1 MAKIRSGATTDELT
15 VDAASKAA
23 RTTLYDD
30 TGNSIHAYTDI
41 DGNRLLAVSIDQDVH
56 VSIIN
61 SSEAPIINGSLFQG
75 TSESTL
81 GINLIQVNVFAN
93 QIMTLYVDQSMDG
106 TNWDL
111 VSLPYITSANAGIA
125 KNYLAT
131 ASYYRVR
138 LINNSG
144 GNATI
149 VRLQTCL
156 LPSGAGAQEIIRSPL
171 MLAWEEMAGTA
182 NVESAL
188 TNFTIGTLGGA
199 SLPAATSYTVT
210 AGRNLLVTGISLY
223 YKSTNATP
231 DKAIFRIRTAASG
244 ISNTSP
250 IIWQFISVPSATV
263 ANNIGHSF
271 WMNLGDG
278 LKILNGQQITF
289 TWNTSANGCTVG
301 LSLIGYEI

>member
-1 MAKIRSGATTDELT
+1 MAKIRSGASTDELT
-15 VDAASKAA
+15 VDATSKAA
-23 RTTLYDD
+23 RVTLYDAAGNEIHTYVD
-30 TGNSIHAYTDI
+30 TEGNYH
-41 DGNRLLAVSIDQDVH
+41 LATI
-56 VSIIN
+56 
-61 SSEAPIINGSLFQG
+61 PNGSLFQG

-93 QIMTLYVDQSMDG
+93 QILSLYVDQSMDG

-111 VSLPYITSANAGIA
+111 VSLPYVTSANAGIA

-138 LINNSG
+138 LVNNSG
-144 GNATI
+144 ANATI

-156 LPSGAGAQEIIRSPL
+156 LPSGAGAQEIIRSPI
-171 MLAWEEMAGTA
+171 MLSWEEMAGTA

-188 TNFTIGTLGGA
+188 TNFTIGTLNGA
-199 SLPAATSYTVT
+199 SIPAATNYQVT
-210 AGRNLLVTGISLY
+210 AGRNLLITGISVY
-223 YKSTNATP
+223 YKSTNNTP
-231 DKAIFRIRTAASG
+231 DIAKFRIRTASSA
-244 ISNTSP
+244 IANTSP
-250 IIWQFISVPSATV
+250 IIWSFTSVPSATV
-263 ANNIGHSF
+263 ANNVGQSF

-301 LSLIGYEI
+301 LNLIGYEI